1 MGRAPRRQ
9 AQQTEK
15 KGLDRRTLLIGG
27 GAAAGLLLAW
37 AVWPREYRPN
47 LNTAPGETAFNAFLK
62 IDRVGQVIVVVPQ
75 TEMGQGI
82 TTLLPQVLADELGAD
97 WRTVGVQSAPV
108 SPLYANTLLAD
119 EWLANDWSRLA
130 GDAGRWTIEQYATR
144 SALMLTGA
152 GTSLPMFHQAY
163 REAGA
168 AARVLLCKAAAA
180 RWDVPW
186 ESCDIQ
192 NGIISDGGGPGG
204 KGRRLKIGEVVE
216 DAATFDLPD
225 ILPYRQAEVDRLA
238 GQELPRIDTPSKIDG
253 SHNFAADIRLPDM
266 VFASIRQGPI
276 GDAVLKSVDEGA
288 ARSVTG
294 FLKLIRQER
303 WVAVVASNWWA
314 ANKALDLCDPVFELN
329 GRPVDSAAMEAALEQ
344 AFSGSS
350 GERLFA
356 RGDLKPLFEDATV
369 LASEYRL
376 RPGLHLAL
384 EPLSATARITDEAAE
399 VWMATQAPSL
409 ARAAVAKA
417 LGLSAGA
424 VTLYPLH
431 AGGGYGRNMEH
442 DAGVQ
447 AALLSREMGRP
458 VQLLWSRLEDVIHDR
473 PSAPA
478 HARMAAKLGR
488 NGAIEGWSAKVAA
501 PCAMTQT
508 WARIAHGRL
517 PHEASAEAADASTR
531 LAVAGMDLPYA
542 VPNWAVDHFPANV
555 GLPLGFARGNAHLHG
570 AFFTESFIDELAH
583 QAQMEAMSFR
593 IQMLGGNPRLAHCLT
608 TVGAMGGWQGGIAES
623 GQGLAAH
630 MMNGTYAAV
639 MVEAGISEGK
649 LQVSRIVAAVD
660 GGDQVNPDIARQQ
673 VESGLIH
680 GLALAMGASVPYAGG
695 MPTRAILGRM
705 GLPRLGDV
713 GEVTVELIR
722 STAAPAGLTDIGA
735 PLVAPAVANAL
746 FTTTGQRHRSLPL
759 LAGG

>member
-1 MGRAPRRQ
+1 MGRAPRKLGQHR
-9 AQQTEK
+9 E
-15 KGLDRRTLLIGG
+15 KGLNRRTLLVGG
-27 GAAAGLLLAW
+27 GATAGLLLAW
-37 AVWPREYRPN
+37 AAWPRAYRPN

-62 IDRVGQVIVVVPQ
+62 IDRSGQIVVIVPQ

-82 TTLLPQVLADELGAD
+82 STLLPQILADELGAD

-108 SPLYANTLLAD
+108 SPLYANSLLAR

-130 GDAGRWTIEQYATR
+130 GEAGDWTIDQYATR
-144 SALMLTGA
+144 RALMLTGA
-152 GTSLPMFHQAY
+152 GTSIPMFHQAY

-180 RWDVPW
+180 RWDVAW

-192 NGIISDGGGPGG
+192 NGIISDGGQ
-204 KGRRLKIGEVVE
+204 RRLKLGEVVE
-216 DAATFDLPD
+216 NAATYELPD
-225 ILPYRQAEVDRLA
+225 ILPFRQGDVDRLA
-238 GQELPRIDTPSKIDG
+238 GQELPRLDTPSKIDG

-276 GDAVLKSVDEGA
+276 GDAVLKSVNEGA
-288 ARSVTG
+288 AKSVTG
-294 FLKLIRQER
+294 FLKLVRQER

-314 ANKALDLCDPVFELN
+314 ANKALDLADPVFELS
-329 GRPVDSAAMEAALEQ
+329 GSPVGSAGIEAALEQ
-344 AFSGSS
+344 AFSGS
-350 GERLFA
+350 GERLYA
-356 RGDLKPLFEDATV
+356 RGDLKPLFEDATI
-369 LASEYRL
+369 LASEYRV

-384 EPLSATARITDEAAE
+384 EPMSATARISEDGAE
-399 VWMATQAPSL
+399 VWMATQAPGL
-409 ARAAVAKA
+409 ARAAIASA
-417 LGLSAGA
+417 LGLSAEA

-431 AGGGYGRNMEH
+431 AGGGYGRHMEFG
-442 DAGVQ
+442 AGVQ
-447 AALLSREMGRP
+447 AALLSRAMGRP
-458 VQLLWSRLEDVIHDR
+458 VQLLWSRLEDVIQDR

-478 HARMAAKLGR
+478 HARMAGKLGR

-508 WARIAHGRL
+508 WARIARGKL
-517 PHEASAEAADASTR
+517 PHEASAEAAGVSTR
-531 LAVAGMDLPYA
+531 LAVAGMELPYA
-542 VPNWAVDHFPANV
+542 VPNWAVDHFPADV

-608 TVGAMGGWQGGIAES
+608 TVGAMGGWQGGIEGS

-630 MMNGTYAAV
+630 VMNGAFIAI
-639 MVEAGISEGK
+639 MVEAGIIEGK
-649 LQVSRIVAAVD
+649 LQVGRIVAAVD
-660 GGDQVNPDIARQQ
+660 GGEQVNPDIARQQ
-673 VESGLIH
+673 IESGLIH
-680 GLALAMGASVPYAGG
+680 GLALAMGASVPYAKG

-722 STAAPAGLTDIGA
+722 STAPPAGLTDLGA

-746 FTTTGQRHRSLPL
+746 FTTTGRRFRSLPL
-759 LAGG
+759 LMEG